1 MSETGISEL
10 TRILPPER
18 VTNDPTE
25 LTVYGYDGT
34 WLERRPDVAVSVVSA
49 DEVAGVLR
57 WANNTKFPSYRA
69 ARAVVWPAARC
80 QYPAASC

>member
-25 LTVYGYDGT
+25 LTVYGYDGNLAGT
-34 WLERRPDVAVSVVSA
+34 PARRGDI
-49 DEVAGVLR
+49 GGKR
-57 WANNTKFPSYRA
+57 R
-69 ARAVVWPAARC
+69 
-80 QYPAASC
+80 